1 MVMEENMLRV
11 MVPDEEIT
19 EVKDGEQKTRS
30 RKKFPGYVLVEM
42 VMSDEAWF
50 VVRNTPG
57 VTGFVGSHGAGSKP
71 SPLLEEEAAVLL
83 GEAQMKPKEVQLNVE
98 VGDRVEIIDGAFSG
112 LSGEIEEIE
121 ADQQRLKVVIEM
133 FGRETVAEL
142 DFYQVKKENI

>member
-1 MVMEENMLRV
+1 
-11 MVPDEEIT
+11 
-19 EVKDGEQKTRS
+19 
-30 RKKFPGYVLVEM
+30 
-42 VMSDEAWF
+42 MSDEAWF